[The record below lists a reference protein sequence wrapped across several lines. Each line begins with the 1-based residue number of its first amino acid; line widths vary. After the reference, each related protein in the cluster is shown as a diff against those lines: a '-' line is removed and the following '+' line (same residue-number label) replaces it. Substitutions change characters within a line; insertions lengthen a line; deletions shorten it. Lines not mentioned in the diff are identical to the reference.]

1 LEEATE
7 EARQVEITGDSAA
20 QRDARKSAHDG
31 SAQPDARAVHQQR
44 GEGIGLAIV
53 KRLSELL
60 DATVE
65 LTSEP
70 EQGTTF
76 RIVLPRHYTGAQQK
90 P

>member
-1 LEEATE
+1 
-7 EARQVEITGDSAA
+7 VEITGESAA
-20 QRDARKSAHDG
+20 QRDASKSALAA
-31 SAQPDARAVHQQR
+31 SPPPDKRAVHQER

-65 LTSEP
+65 MTSEP
-70 EQGTTF
+70 GQGTIV
-76 RIVLPRHYTGAQQK
+76 RIVLPRHYPSAQQK